1 MQMSHSVTFWTLSM
15 FSATRLSVRNSV
27 LSISCRDFHA
37 NVRNLRISEKPRS
50 SVQYCHG
57 QKQKRCYAVIPEKNA
72 IGTLTP
78 TAAALFL
85 LAGVGLAIYF
95 RHEKAR
101 LDEER
106 GELAILCSMNT
117 Y

>member
-1 MQMSHSVTFWTLSM
+1 MEMSHGVTFWM
-15 FSATRLSVRNSV
+15 FSATRLSIRNSV

-37 NVRNLRISEKPRS
+37 NLRNIRISEKSRS

-57 QKQKRCYAVIPEKNA
+57 QKQKRCYAVLPERNA
-72 IGTLTP
+72 IGTFTP

-85 LAGVGLAIYF
+85 PAGVGLAIYF
-95 RHEKAR
+95 CHEKAR

-106 GELAILCSMNT
+106 GKLEILCSMNT
-117 Y
+117 C

>member
-1 MQMSHSVTFWTLSM
+1 M
-15 FSATRLSVRNSV
+15 FSATRLSVRNSI

-37 NVRNLRISEKPRS
+37 NLRNPRILEKSRS
-50 SVQYCHG
+50 SVQYRCG
-57 QKQKRCYAVIPEKNA
+57 QKQKRCYAVLPERNA
-72 IGTLTP
+72 IGTFTP

-106 GELAILCSMNT
+106 GKLE
-117 Y
+117 

>member
-1 MQMSHSVTFWTLSM
+1 M
-15 FSATRLSVRNSV
+15 FSATRLCVRNSV

-37 NVRNLRISEKPRS
+37 NVRNIRSSEKSRS
-50 SVQYCHG
+50 SVQYYRQHG
-57 QKQKRCYAVIPEKNA
+57 QKQKRCYAVLPERNA
-72 IGTLTP
+72 IGTFTP

-85 LAGVGLAIYF
+85 LAGVGLAFYF

-106 GELAILCSMNT
+106 GKLEIPCLMNT
-117 Y
+117 C